1 MPDDLTFSGFTDAIL
16 APSRAE
22 DRYFNREL
30 SWLAFNERVLA
41 LAEDGNLPLGER
53 LRFVTISAENLE
65 EFFSVRIAGLRQLLT
80 RGVKRVPVDDS
91 EIEGLLEQLHQRS
104 YALQAKQNALVDE
117 LRAEFVAEKIQI
129 LDNVPAGK
137 EDKAWLKAYFTDNI
151 LPLLTPTTLD
161 PAHPFPFFHNQGKGM
176 ILELADESKATVN
189 SVILLPENLPRFVK
203 LPGEG
208 LRFVL
213 VEAVIKTFMRQLYPK
228 HTIKSSSVFSILRDS
243 EIEID
248 DEANDL
254 INEFETALRARK
266 RGSVVLLTLT
276 SDASAAIRNLLRR
289 AMDIDDSRFV
299 DTDGPVA
306 VGDFAE
312 LIRYMPKRLLYKS
325 FNPRFPQRIR
335 DFNGDCFAAIRN
347 KDIIVHHPFESFE
360 VVVGFLQQAA
370 RDPEVLAI
378 RQTLY
383 RTTPDSPIVRA
394 LMEAAESGKSVTAV
408 IELKA
413 RFDEKNNIK
422 LARDLE
428 RAGVHI
434 SYGLSDLKIHA
445 KMSAVVRREAGKL
458 VTYTHLGTGNYHPV
472 TAGIYTDLSYFTCDR
487 DVGSDVY
494 EIFKY
499 LTSHVKP
506 AALTKSFVSP
516 HQAIPNLT
524 TLIEA
529 EIDAATEGRPAGI
542 WMKCNALVDR
552 TIIELLYKASAAGV
566 KIEIIARGICCLRPG
581 IPGLSENITVRSLV
595 GRYLE
600 HGRIYAFA
608 NGGKLGSPK
617 NRVIISSADM
627 MPRNLLR
634 RVETFVYL
642 ENPTV
647 RKQVITQILPALLR
661 DQRNA
666 WFLQGDGSY
675 VHPETG
681 ADDFCSHSYFIANP
695 SLSGLGSL
703 AKGKVE

>member
-1 MPDDLTFSGFTDAIL
+1 MPDDLTFSGLTDAIL
-16 APSRAE
+16 PASRTE

-41 LAEDGNLPLGER
+41 LADDGNLPLGER

-91 EIEGLLEQLHQRS
+91 EIEVLLDQLHRRS
-104 YALQAKQNALVDE
+104 YALQAKQTALLDE
-117 LRAEFVAEKIQI
+117 LCAEFQAENIQI
-129 LDNVPAGK
+129 LDNVPA
-137 EDKAWLKAYFTDNI
+137 DQNDRQWLKTHFTNNI

-176 ILELADESKATVN
+176 ILELSDESKKTVN
-189 SVILLPENLPRFVK
+189 SVILLPENLARFVK
-203 LPGEG
+203 LPGDG

-276 SDASAAIRNLLRR
+276 SDASTAIRTLLRR
-289 AMDIDDSRFV
+289 AMDIDDGRFV

-312 LIRYMPKRLLYKS
+312 LIRYMPKRLLYKT
-325 FNPRFPQRIR
+325 FTPRFPQRIR

-360 VVVGFLQQAA
+360 VVVRFLQQAA
-370 RDPEVLAI
+370 RDPDVLAI

-445 KMSAVVRREAGKL
+445 KMSAVVRRESGKL

-472 TAGIYTDLSYFTCDR
+472 TASFYTDLSYFTCDR

-506 AALTKSFVSP
+506 DTLSRSFVSP
-516 HQAIPNLT
+516 HQSTLNLT
-524 TLIEA
+524 ALIEA
-529 EIDAATEGRPAGI
+529 EIAAAQAGRPAGI

-552 TIIELLYKASAAGV
+552 TIIELLYRASTAGV

-581 IPGLSENITVRSLV
+581 IDGLSENITVRSIV

-617 NRVIISSADM
+617 NRVIMSSADM

-666 WFLQGDGSY
+666 WFLQSDGSY
-675 VHPETG
+675 LHPETG
-681 ADDFCSHSYFIANP
+681 ADDFCAHSYFIENP

-703 AKGKVE
+703 AKGKVG